1 MQSAAQ
7 SFPGHGGRATAA
19 AENSVGMGKQRPGR
33 IWGLFLFPAAV
44 AEKEN
49 WMVGKPIVIST
60 VLPLLLLTENS
71 HTQVLVLT
79 WWECVV
85 HPR

>member
-1 MQSAAQ
+1 
-7 SFPGHGGRATAA
+7 
-19 AENSVGMGKQRPGR
+19 MGKQRPGR

-49 WMVGKPIVIST
+49 WMVGKPVVVST
-60 VLPLLLLTENS
+60 VLPLLMENS

-79 WWECVV
+79 WWECVLYT
-85 HPR
+85 PDKRIYREGTLQCEQREQIA